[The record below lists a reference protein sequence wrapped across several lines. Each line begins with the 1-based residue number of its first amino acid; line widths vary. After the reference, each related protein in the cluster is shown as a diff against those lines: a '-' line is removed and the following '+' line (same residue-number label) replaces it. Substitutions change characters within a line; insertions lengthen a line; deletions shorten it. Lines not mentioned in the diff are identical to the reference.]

1 MKFTEYIG
9 SQFGNPRGLVG
20 KICCVIM
27 NIINKK
33 LYCRVSDTVL
43 KHSGRNILD
52 VGVGNGY
59 LEKLLSGKSNVV
71 VTGIDIS
78 EDMIKNASQRNHAA
92 VQQGRVIL
100 SLGDCCDLQFPD
112 ETFDAVTSINTI
124 YFWPDTIKGLSEIRR
139 VLKDDG
145 IFVNAVYSQEWLKRV
160 SYTKKGFKF
169 FSKKDYVSDGKI
181 AGFSDVIIEDIVRGK
196 SFTIKYMK

>member
-1 MKFTEYIG
+1 
-9 SQFGNPRGLVG
+9 
-20 KICCVIM
+20 M
-27 NIINKK
+27 NIANKK
-33 LYCRVSDTVL
+33 LYCKVADTIL
-43 KHSGRNILD
+43 EHSGRKILD

-59 LEKLLSGKSNVV
+59 LEKIISGKTNVV

-100 SLGDCCDLQFPD
+100 SLGDCCDLKFPD
-112 ETFDAVTSINTI
+112 GKFDAVASINTI

-139 VLKDDG
+139 VLKDNG
-145 IFVNAVYSQEWLKRV
+145 IFVNAVYSQEWLKKL
-160 SYTKKGFKF
+160 SYTKQGFKF
-169 FSKKDYVSDGKI
+169 FSKNDYISDGKK
-181 AGFSDVIIEDIVRGK
+181 AGFSDVIIEDIVPGK